1 MLLAFPGFDQKQRQ
15 RTRCIDRETCNP
27 SVDAPEAL
35 LAPMRIPTVGPQ
47 CANTLGNGGEA
58 AQRLADVGFYLRWKI
73 RPTRRQTQWSLN
85 GADQPINV
93 LLWRQRYL
101 EFDKDR
107 SAHRFDQRASCCHR
121 VFRVA
126 FQVREGARSDEHTSE
141 LQSLMRI

>member
-1 MLLAFPGFDQKQRQ
+1 
-15 RTRCIDRETCNP
+15 
-27 SVDAPEAL
+27 
-35 LAPMRIPTVGPQ
+35 MRISDWSSDVCSSDLIPTVGPQ
-47 CANTLGNGGEA
+47 GANTLGNGGEA

-107 SAHRFDQRASCCHR
+107 SAHRFDQRADRKSTRLNSSH
-121 VFRVA
+121 
-126 FQVREGARSDEHTSE
+126 
-141 LQSLMRI
+141 